1 MKNANSQYINL
12 NQPIQQVLFEFY
24 QWHRRMVTSNAGEN
38 IFPTEES
45 IQNWWGLE
53 VHLKDVLVD
62 FKPQTQS
69 DERIK
74 LSVLVDE
81 IESQA
86 MDNNYVVHMDEVS
99 GNDWLAHTIA
109 RQILQGQRGQ

>member
-1 MKNANSQYINL
+1 MNFINGIDVWLPVMRGKIYSRPKNQYKI
-12 NQPIQQVLFEFY
+12 
-24 QWHRRMVTSNAGEN
+24 GG
-38 IFPTEES
+38 
-45 IQNWWGLE
+45 GLE

-74 LSVLVDE
+74 LSVLVNE